1 MLIKGSTFWSI
12 DHRNRGN
19 SQRRVPYPHLPSAKS
34 HRNECP
40 VALLF
45 ALGSKPTVAGIRN
58 TSLIIQEFGQGE
70 NTAFYQP

>member
-12 DHRNRGN
+12 DDRDRVN

-45 ALGSKPTVAGIRN
+45 ALKGHAYCRRHKKYIANYPRI
-58 TSLIIQEFGQGE
+58 
-70 NTAFYQP
+70 